1 MKKVFKVVSCLSIV
15 GLLYTM
21 GPTNQLD
28 AATSSGG
35 SSSSSSSSA
44 SSSSSSSSSAAR
56 SSTSS
61 SSSMSRSSAAN
72 ASRSARQ
79 SSQRAAE
86 QAART
91 SSINSNAMR
100 SSAKQKQGANQY
112 SRQTR
117 SLLNPKR
124 RYSSSS
130 PMAAQYLSTGFYNN
144 WLFYYLIATHFH
156 DQENKDK
163 SYQLNMLKQQMKK
176 NESLYTVTIK
186 TKHGDRVIVLPK
198 KQYDKIQTGDK
209 VKIKNGIVQP

>member
-1 MKKVFKVVSCLSIV
+1 MKKVYKVVSCLSIV

-35 SSSSSSSSA
+35 SSSSSASSA

-56 SSTSS
+56 GSTSS

-91 SSINSNAMR
+91 SSITSNAMR
-100 SSAKQKQGANQY
+100 SSAKQNPKYNQS

-117 SLLNPKR
+117 SLMNPKR
-124 RYSSSS
+124 RYSSTS

-144 WLFYYLIATHFH
+144 WLYYYLFVTYFH
-156 DQENKDK
+156 DQQKQDK
-163 SYQLNMLKQQMKK
+163 SYQMNMLKKQMKK

-186 TKHGDRVIVLPK
+186 TKHGDRVVVLPK
-198 KQYDKIQTGDK
+198 EQYDKIKTGSK
-209 VKIKNGIVQP
+209 VKVKNGIVQP

>member
-1 MKKVFKVVSCLSIV
+1 MSCISIV

-21 GPTNQLD
+21 GITNQLD

-91 SSINSNAMR
+91 SSITSTARMN
-100 SSAKQKQGANQY
+100 SAKQRHGSNQY
-112 SRQTR
+112 SSQTR

-144 WLFYYLIATHFH
+144 WLFYYLLATHFH
-156 DQENKDK
+156 DQNKKDK
-163 SYQLNMLKQQMKK
+163 SYQLNMLKHQMKK

-198 KQYDKIQTGDK
+198 KQYDKIKTGDK